1 MQDTQREV
9 KTVPQPQQT
18 MMTFGQAMMD
28 AFGLENAEQMREAGY
43 TQLSPAEKTEYKKML
58 RDAGYNIAE

>member
-1 MQDTQREV
+1 M
-9 KTVPQPQQT
+9 PQPQQT